1 MALSDANKAALAF
14 KNTQGKAHTATNKE
28 LGNEEEEFRFIVGA
42 DTVWL
47 SEITNTPDPTLVEQI
62 VADLV
67 ADPTSNGKAYL
78 TYYPASHP
86 TSASQRLYNAVPH
99 SFGNAYE
106 AVIRAADGTRITEFD
121 ARDWVYQYQPGIFF
135 QQTAAAIPA
144 PATATVYV
152 YKGDTLKSLLQS
164 GSGSLTGG
172 SQQWEVTT
180 LTSSSSPTFT
190 TTASVV
196 IAGPTFTLTGSGT
209 VFSNEVLSNYTVD
222 PATKELTITSIYPM
236 TCSVANTGTIFT
248 LTVPTSGRYL
258 DADITI
264 LGKTPDM
271 NKRAHFKYNMVAYT
285 SASAMHATDELTVL
299 RPDIK
304 NDRNWDYN
312 VDINGNDILFTL
324 TGSNPATND
333 LIDWSLHGSFHI
345 L

>member
-28 LGNEEEEFRFIVGA
+28 LGNEEEEFRFIVGS
-42 DTVWL
+42 DTIWL
-47 SEITNTPDPTLVEQI
+47 SALSGSTDPTLVEQV

-67 ADPTSNGKAYL
+67 PDPTSNGKAFF

-99 SFGNAYE
+99 SFSNVYE

-121 ARDWVYQYQPGIFF
+121 ARDWVYQYQPGVFF
-135 QQTAAAIPA
+135 QQTANATPA

-152 YKGDTLKSLLQS
+152 YKGQTLQSLLQTNN
-164 GSGSLTGG
+164 GSLSGG
-172 SQQWEVTT
+172 GQWNVQTP
-180 LTSSSSPTFT
+180 SSSSAPVFT
-190 TTASVV
+190 TTASVA
-196 IAGPTFTLTGSGT
+196 IAGPSLSLSGSGI
-209 VFSNEVLSNYTVD
+209 VFSNEVVSNYTVS
-222 PATKELTITSIYPM
+222 ASVKELTITSIYSM
-236 TCSVANTGTIFT
+236 TCSLSNTGTIFT
-248 LTVPTSGRYL
+248 LTVPTNGRYL

-271 NKRAHFKYNMVAYT
+271 NKRGHFKYNIVAYT
-285 SASAMHATDELTVL
+285 SASAMNITDDLTVL

-304 NDRNWDYN
+304 TDHNWDYN
-312 VDINGNDILFTL
+312 VDYSGNDIFFTIK
-324 TGSNPATND
+324 GSDSATND
-333 LIDWSLHGSFHI
+333 FIDWSLHGTFHF